1 MCKYSSSSSKVEV
14 RLYKNYLGELN
25 ETCEII
31 CENVGQIKFI
41 FIKTALSRDALIQ
54 LLAFAIWYWCIGLG
68 DLLIRAPPQPNPP
81 WKAKA
86 EENRWMDGDNES
98 RLIKFLKW
106 ENIFLFNQ

>member
-1 MCKYSSSSSKVEV
+1 MISTELTIEPLYIEKINMCKYSSSSSKVEV

-54 LLAFAIWYWCIGLG
+54 LLPFAI
-68 DLLIRAPPQPNPP
+68 
-81 WKAKA
+81 
-86 EENRWMDGDNES
+86 
-98 RLIKFLKW
+98 
-106 ENIFLFNQ
+106 